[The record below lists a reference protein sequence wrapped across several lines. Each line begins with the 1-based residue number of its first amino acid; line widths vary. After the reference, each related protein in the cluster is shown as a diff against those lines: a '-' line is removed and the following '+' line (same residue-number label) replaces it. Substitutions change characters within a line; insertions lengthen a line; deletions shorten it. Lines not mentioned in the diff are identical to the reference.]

1 MEPVMTLNRKINT
14 RVSSK
19 NVIANPVGVKQSPS
33 RILREFPFAGVLFFA
48 KILVI
53 FYEKMQ
59 YGLFFIVAKP
69 FCEF

>member
-1 MEPVMTLNRKINT
+1 MEIEILFFRSQLNKCCHCEPRRGEAISIQNFIGVPVRGG
-14 RVSSK
+14 S
-19 NVIANPVGVKQSPS
+19 
-33 RILREFPFAGVLFFA
+33 FFA